1 MIGKQVKG
9 KSFRGVLNYL
19 HDREHSRIIGGNM
32 AGDTPRVMS
41 AEFAVAR
48 RLNPQLE
55 KAVYHSSL
63 SLPFD
68 EHLDDETWNAIAS
81 DYLEGME
88 FVGSQYVVYRHS
100 DKDHDHVHIVA
111 SRIRITD
118 GTTVNDSWDYVRS
131 EQLIRELEKK
141 YELTPTISSNQK
153 LERGQTSGEK
163 QLIQRT
169 GEASVREKLQ
179 QIIDRSTE
187 KVVAMPELINRLKDR
202 GIDAKIT
209 VTRTGKIKG
218 ISYQLDGV
226 ATSGTH
232 LGKAYTFG
240 GLQKYKLV
248 RYDDN
253 KERSELI
260 KASER
265 KPITAAEIEP
275 AKQLELNSQPTE
287 QGQQYS
293 EPNQTVEQ
301 KEELALAL
309 VKQKKNQRSINQRLR
324 TIRGRLAVLTD
335 KNTISVYA
343 IEFGSEKTQQEKF
356 IVRQTETGSLVL
368 KDELDE
374 KERRKLL
381 QVLKSVE
388 QHSSTKKDH
397 NVNQNLQQL
406 KDNGGVPKP
415 KQEQSKGYGRR
426 R

>member
-41 AEFAVAR
+41 TEFAVAR

-63 SLPFD
+63 SLPKD

-100 DKDHDHVHIVA
+100 DRDHDHVHIVA

-118 GTTVNDSWDYVRS
+118 GTTVSDSWDYVRS
-131 EQLIRELEKK
+131 EQLIRELETK
-141 YELTPTISSNQK
+141 YELTPTVSSNEKQK
-153 LERGQTSGEK
+153 RRQTSGEMK
-163 QLIQRT
+163 LIERT
-169 GEASVREKLQ
+169 GARSVREKLQ
-179 QIIDRSTE
+179 QIIDKETE
-187 KVVAMPELINRLKDR
+187 KAVTMPELVNRLKDQ

-240 GLQKYKLV
+240 GLQKYKQV
-248 RYDDN
+248 SYDDN
-253 KERSELI
+253 KEREELI
-260 KASER
+260 KASSR
-265 KPITAAEIEP
+265 KPRTPAEIEP

-293 EPNQTVEQ
+293 EPNQTVKQ
-301 KEELALAL
+301 KEELARAL
-309 VKQKKNQRSINQRLR
+309 VKQRKNQRQINQRLR
-324 TIRGRLAVLTD
+324 TMRGKLAVLVN
-335 KNTISVYA
+335 KNRISVYA
-343 IEFGSEKTQQEKF
+343 IEFDSERTQQEKF

-368 KDELDE
+368 KDELDDGQRE
-374 KERRKLL
+374 KLF
-381 QVLKSVE
+381 QVLNELE
-388 QHSSTKKDH
+388 Q
-397 NVNQNLQQL
+397 QNLVS
-406 KDNGGVPKP
+406 KDSRAEQNQFGLENNYQIPKP
-415 KQEQSKGYGRR
+415 EQGKNKGYGRR